1 MIELGYI
8 NKEQPLEEFVEKMD
22 YNVSTVNRLSK
33 KVKSKIIRA
42 LKKRLVL
49 CQSFFDSYSIGVRV
63 EGA

>member
-33 KVKSKIIRA
+33 KVKSKIESCRA
-42 LKKRLVL
+42 LPL
-49 CQSFFDSYSIGVRV
+49 QDSIFSRMRF
-63 EGA
+63 